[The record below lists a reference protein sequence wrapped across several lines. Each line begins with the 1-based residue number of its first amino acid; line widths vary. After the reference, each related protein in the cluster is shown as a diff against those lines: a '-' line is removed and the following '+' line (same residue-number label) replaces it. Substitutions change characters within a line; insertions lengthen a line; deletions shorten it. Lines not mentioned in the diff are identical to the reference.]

1 MLNKF
6 EKKIISQNGE
16 DGIIEEIINRLGIE
30 SLWCCEF
37 GAWDGMHLSNTFHL
51 IRTTNAKVVM
61 IEGDESKFLNLLET
75 QKKYPDQ
82 IIPINA
88 YVDYNLN
95 SKYTLD
101 KILNETS
108 IPKDFDILSIDIDSY
123 DLAVWESVKFY
134 RPKLVIIEI
143 NNDIPPGIKQRHS
156 EHNWLNSFTSTV
168 EVGIEKGYT
177 LICHSF
183 NLFFIRN
190 DLLDK
195 LNLDPVMLSNPNN
208 LFNYK
213 WVERAARAAF
223 KKERRQWKQEKQLKV

>member
-1 MLNKF
+1 MLNEF

-37 GAWDGMHLSNTFHL
+37 GAWDGRHLSNTFHL

-190 DLLDK
+190 DFLDK
-195 LNLDPVMLSNPNN
+195 LNLDPNKISDPNN
-208 LFNYK
+208 LFNYR